1 MIVHQAYS
9 LLLVSGAA
17 LILPGV
23 SRILR
28 IPAPV
33 AEILF
38 GVLLGKSLLHLQF
51 SGEWLPFLAELG
63 FLMLMFQSGMEIDFS
78 VLTRQSAKEVL
89 LQFVVFCG
97 TVAGAFAITL
107 FLGLHP
113 FMALVLSTT
122 SLGLVMPTLRET
134 GLLKTMFGQRVLIA
148 STLAD
153 FLTLLAITLFML
165 WDEHGLSL
173 QLISP
178 LPLFI
183 GFGLLLRMGRLW
195 AWWNPDKVRKLLD
208 SEGNLEMGV
217 RFSLAL
223 LFLFVAFSELVH
235 LEPVLGAFMGGCVL
249 SYVFRA
255 KETLEGK
262 LSALGFGFLVPVF
275 FINVGMQFDLSNVLR
290 PDMLIL
296 TALLLVFAFL
306 VKVIPAFLF
315 GLRGMKLR
323 DSLRA
328 GVLLSSRLSLIVAAA
343 ELGVSRGFVTPAQ
356 QDAIILLAMLTCL
369 LGPTLFKLLSKTVI
383 QPQGRAG
390 ESA

>member
-113 FMALVLSTT
+113 LWRLCF
-122 SLGLVMPTLRET
+122 PPLRWGWLCPHCER
-134 GLLKTMFGQRVLIA
+134 Q
-148 STLAD
+148 D
-153 FLTLLAITLFML
+153 F
-165 WDEHGLSL
+165 
-173 QLISP
+173 
-178 LPLFI
+178 
-183 GFGLLLRMGRLW
+183 
-195 AWWNPDKVRKLLD
+195 
-208 SEGNLEMGV
+208 
-217 RFSLAL
+217 
-223 LFLFVAFSELVH
+223 
-235 LEPVLGAFMGGCVL
+235 
-249 SYVFRA
+249 
-255 KETLEGK
+255 
-262 LSALGFGFLVPVF
+262 
-275 FINVGMQFDLSNVLR
+275 
-290 PDMLIL
+290 
-296 TALLLVFAFL
+296 
-306 VKVIPAFLF
+306 
-315 GLRGMKLR
+315 
-323 DSLRA
+323 
-328 GVLLSSRLSLIVAAA
+328 
-343 ELGVSRGFVTPAQ
+343 
-356 QDAIILLAMLTCL
+356 
-369 LGPTLFKLLSKTVI
+369 
-383 QPQGRAG
+383 
-390 ESA
+390 

>member
-1 MIVHQAYS
+1 MILDQAYS

-17 LILPGV
+17 LFLPGV

-78 VLTRQSAKEVL
+78 VLSRQSAKDIV
-89 LQFVVFCG
+89 LQFLVFCG
-97 TVAGAFAITL
+97 TVLGAFVVTL
-107 FLGLHP
+107 LLGLHP

-134 GLLKTMFGQRVLIA
+134 GVLKTTFGQRVLIA

-165 WDEHGLSL
+165 WDEYGLSIRL
-173 QLISP
+173 VAP
-178 LPLFI
+178 VPLFI
-183 GFGLLLRMGRLW
+183 GFTLLLRIGRLW
-195 AWWNPDKVRKLLD
+195 AWWNPDKARRLLD
-208 SEGNLEMGV
+208 SEGNLEIGV
-217 RFSLAL
+217 RLSLAL

-255 KETLEGK
+255 KEELESK

-275 FINVGMQFDLSNVLR
+275 FINVGMQFDLSNVMR
-290 PDMLIL
+290 PDMLAL
-296 TALLLVFAFL
+296 TAILLACAFL
-306 VKVIPAFLF
+306 VKVLPALLF
-315 GLRGMKLR
+315 RARGMPVR
-323 DSLRA
+323 DALRA
-328 GVLLSSRLSLIVAAA
+328 GLLLSSRLSLIVAAA
-343 ELGVSRGFVTPAQ
+343 ELGVSRGFVTQAQ

-369 LGPTLFKLLSKTVI
+369 LGPTLFKMLSRRRAVFVNGPDGVI
-383 QPQGRAG
+383 
-390 ESA
+390 